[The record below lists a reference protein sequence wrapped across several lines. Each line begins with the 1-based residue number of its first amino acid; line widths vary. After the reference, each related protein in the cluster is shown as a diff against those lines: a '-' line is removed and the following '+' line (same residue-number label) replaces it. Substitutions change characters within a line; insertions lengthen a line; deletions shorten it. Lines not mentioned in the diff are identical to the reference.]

1 MIDVD
6 HDLPQGY
13 AKDPPQIV
21 PFPAQARTG
30 YIAILQNNPLFWE
43 TFFEEL
49 MIRPVRGG
57 LADQRCLVNNCTP
70 FYLIN

>member
-30 YIAILQNNPLFWE
+30 YIAILQNNPLFLGN
-43 TFFEEL
+43 FFEEL
-49 MIRPVRGG
+49 MIRPVRGEG
-57 LADQRCLVNNCTP
+57 V
-70 FYLIN
+70 